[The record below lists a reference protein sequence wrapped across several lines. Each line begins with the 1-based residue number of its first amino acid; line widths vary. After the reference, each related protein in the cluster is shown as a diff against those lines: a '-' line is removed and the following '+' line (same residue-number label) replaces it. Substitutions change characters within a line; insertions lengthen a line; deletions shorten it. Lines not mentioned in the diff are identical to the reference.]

1 MRKKCEHLCLWRCLT
16 LPVHGPGRSSR
27 IPTCC
32 RDKQIDFKPS
42 GRGGSKKCQLV
53 NVKSRQKERKRER
66 ERAREGI
73 AAFSFPVTIEKRLRS
88 VASALSSY
96 SAPKSGLKEC
106 EMCVCRCVW
115 GVASHAAR
123 MCARARACV
132 CVWLNSSVSILP
144 RVLHHFSTSKSH
156 QRNLAWGK
164 FIDPPSYCPKGE
176 QFRNTRPS
184 VWNYPTSTFEL
195 NILWKKKIF

>member
-1 MRKKCEHLCLWRCLT
+1 MW
-16 LPVHGPGRSSR
+16 
-27 IPTCC
+27 
-32 RDKQIDFKPS
+32 
-42 GRGGSKKCQLV
+42 
-53 NVKSRQKERKRER
+53 NVC
-66 ERAREGI
+66 
-73 AAFSFPVTIEKRLRS
+73 VS
-88 VASALSSY
+88 V
-96 SAPKSGLKEC
+96 
-106 EMCVCRCVW
+106 CVW

-184 VWNYPTSTFEL
+184 VWNYPTSTFEW
-195 NILWKKKIF
+195 NILWKKKYFNWILEVFHQSQAAIIYCVHLVPFPYPGLLSWSQLLCVMWLCAADGAQCRMLIKATVLCSKWGCCCHVFFLPFGGRA